1 MCSNKTCFLSIFIS
15 GQIGFGNLGIQKSLK
30 VLGGENNCWC
40 LFWKCQLRSDMVLE
54 TMLKSLDLSLQ
65 LVELIGGNGSD

>member
-1 MCSNKTCFLSIFIS
+1 MCSNKICFLSIFIS

-30 VLGGENNCWC
+30 VLGGENNWC
-40 LFWKCQLRSDMVLE
+40 IFWKCQLRSDMVLE